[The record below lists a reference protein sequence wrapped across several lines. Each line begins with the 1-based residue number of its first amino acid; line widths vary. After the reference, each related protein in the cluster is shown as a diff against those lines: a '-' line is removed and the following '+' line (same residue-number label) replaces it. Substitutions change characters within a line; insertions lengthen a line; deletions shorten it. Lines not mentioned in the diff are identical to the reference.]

1 MRGEPHIV
9 QLADHAAF
17 SFSRKVILLSYV
29 SFAALITSAAQAQT
43 PPLQTSEPVKTL
55 STTAAGTN
63 RPLQLA
69 TDSPFRDPDIIYLE
83 ADSLI
88 NDETASTL
96 TAKGNVEGRYQDRTL
111 RANSV
116 TYNNLTGQV
125 IAIGD
130 VVLIDP
136 TGATQFADQIELSGK
151 LEAGTAT
158 NFTARF
164 EEGGIL
170 GASFV
175 VRDGKEGVELYN
187 AYYTACEPCQEA
199 GKAGK
204 NPTWQIKAR
213 KVKQNPNRNSI
224 EYRDAVFQ
232 LAGVPIFYTPYL
244 SHPDPSAKRASGLL
258 APFAGIA
265 GDKGFNIEVPYY
277 WAIDDY
283 TEATITSHV
292 YAKVNPLV
300 EVDFRRKFYSGE
312 VNINTS
318 MTYGSAF
325 DNDGDP
331 FNDPTRF
338 INQDE
343 ATTGKRLRSH
353 IFSDGLFNLTNFWT
367 TGFGVQAA
375 TDDLYL
381 RRYDLAERPE
391 ATGLYQSD
399 SLRLLSQA
407 FALGQNNN
415 TRFAVSTFGFQ
426 SLRTSIIRDANDSSL
441 FNVFREDDSAL
452 PIALPKIE
460 LNHFMTDPLIG
471 GRAEVFGDLTLLSRQ
486 EGEDYTRGTA
496 GFSYDKTWIAPGG
509 IEVKPFGELR
519 YDYVELKREGVS
531 GASGITNDF
540 DRTLGQVGVDVRY
553 PFIKRSGNMDIVIEP
568 RVQVTQSFGDGKLS
582 SFSEVFGNAT
592 STQLFQD
599 SLGLDFDQANF
610 WASNKA
616 LGYDFWQKGLRADVG
631 ASISADW
638 DVSRASL
645 FLGQSYADNF
655 DESFGLNTGLSGDKS
670 DIVGEAELSL
680 NNKLTMNTRVRFNDD
695 EGEFRRIDTSLR
707 YTGERFQ
714 TNWRYYKI
722 NNKSAINSALLTV
735 PAEEISGGVTVK
747 LAKNWSTRYSTYYDI
762 DANVARRQELG
773 LIFDDQCTRIELFY
787 NKSRNDIGVVG
798 DSEGFGI
805 RLSLLTLG
813 DFSKDTSNRS
823 RY

>member
-1 MRGEPHIV
+1 MRGEPLFV
-9 QLADHAAF
+9 QLVHAARKTPAYTLSLVSCI
-17 SFSRKVILLSYV
+17 SFV
-29 SFAALITSAAQAQT
+29 AAVPTSAQTSQNTQITSAPT
-43 PPLQTSEPVKTL
+43 M

-69 TDSPFRDPDIIYLE
+69 QDSPFRDPNIIYLE

-88 NDETASTL
+88 NDENASTL
-96 TAKGNVEGRYQDRTL
+96 TAQGNVEGRYQDRTL
-111 RANSV
+111 RADRV
-116 TYNNLTGQV
+116 TYNSLTGQV

-130 VVLIDP
+130 VILIDP
-136 TGATQFADQIELSGK
+136 TGATQFADQIELSGE
-151 LEAGTAT
+151 LETGTAT

-175 VRDGKEGVELYN
+175 VRNENEGVELYN
-187 AYYTACEPCQEA
+187 AYYTACEPCQNA
-199 GKAGK
+199 DKSGK

-213 KVKQNPNRNSI
+213 KVQQNPERKSI

-232 LAGVPIFYTPYL
+232 LAGVPLFYTPYL

-283 TEATITSHV
+283 TEATLTPHIYS
-292 YAKVNPLV
+292 KVNPLL

-318 MTYGSAF
+318 LTYGSAF
-325 DNDGDP
+325 DNDGNSFD
-331 FNDPTRF
+331 DPTRF

-353 IFSDGLFNLTNFWT
+353 VYADGLFNLTDFWT
-367 TGFGVQAA
+367 TGFGLQAA
-375 TDDLYL
+375 SDDLYL
-381 RRYDLAERPE
+381 RRYDLLERPE

-399 SLRLLSQA
+399 NLRLLSQA
-407 FALGQNNN
+407 FAIGQNAN
-415 TRFAVSTFGFQ
+415 TRFSVSTFGFQ

-441 FNVFREDDSAL
+441 FNVQREDDSTL

-460 LNHFMTDPLIG
+460 LNHFTTDPLIG
-471 GRAEVFGDLTLLSRQ
+471 GRAELFGDLTLLTRK
-486 EGEDYTRGTA
+486 EGEDYTRGSA
-496 GFSYDKTWIAPGG
+496 GVSYDKTWVVPSGVEI
-509 IEVKPFGELR
+509 KPFGEIR
-519 YDYVELKREGVS
+519 YDYVELEREGTS
-531 GASGITNDF
+531 GASGITNAF
-540 DRTLGQVGVDVRY
+540 SRTLGQAGIDVRY
-553 PFIKRSGNMDIVIEP
+553 PFIKREGNMDIVIEP
-568 RVQVTQSFGDGKLS
+568 RFQLTQSFGDGKLAN
-582 SFSEVFGNAT
+582 FSQVFGNTA
-592 STQLFQD
+592 SGQLFQD
-599 SLGLDFDQANF
+599 SLGLDFDRANF
-610 WASNKA
+610 WASNKS

-631 ASISADW
+631 ASVSADW
-638 DVSRASL
+638 SKSRASL
-645 FLGQSYADNF
+645 FLGQSYAEDIDASF
-655 DESFGLNTGLSGDKS
+655 ESSTGLSGTKS

-680 NNKLTMNTRVRFNDD
+680 NNKFSVNTRLRFDDD

-707 YTGERFQ
+707 YTGERIK

-722 NNKSAINSALLTV
+722 NNQSEPNSALLTV
-735 PAEEISGGVTVK
+735 PAEEISGGVTLK

-762 DANVARRQELG
+762 DADVARRQELG
-773 LIFDDQCTRIELFY
+773 LIYDDQCTRIELFY
-787 NKSRNDIGVVG
+787 NKARNDIGVVG
-798 DSEGFGI
+798 DNEGFGI

-813 DFSKDTSNRS
+813 NFAQDTSERS